1 VILFLPIKFISIMN
15 IAHPMDYIIE
25 VIAGIIFIVLY
36 FALCLWLTIDAKRR
50 GYSSGKVVL
59 FFIFTLVPVL
69 NIIIFIIYL
78 IIRPAGKM
86 ATCPKCGKLGL
97 STLRKC
103 PNCRLPKKTQAK
115 PAQPIP
121 PPPTNTSL
129 KIKCQ
134 HCGQIVEQHWKSC
147 PFCSRK
153 MVVDKTIIDEVFLMY
168 RDGRLIKHFTR
179 RLKPDVDQDILSGML
194 KAVQDFIRD
203 SFKGETG
210 ELDQMNFGRFQI
222 LMGHGRFITVAA
234 ITMGNEI
241 EPFRPQIIKAI
252 DSMES
257 DYEIILRD
265 WDGDVEQLNVLGR
278 YIMDLIDGR
287 YA

>member
-1 VILFLPIKFISIMN
+1 MTADEMLGILVLLLILLHLVICILAALDSKKRGYTSGRIVLIFFMTLFLPILGLI
-15 IAHPMDYIIE
+15 
-25 VIAGIIFIVLY
+25 LY
-36 FALCLWLTIDAKRR
+36 LILRP
-50 GYSSGKVVL
+50 SGKMV
-59 FFIFTLVPVL
+59 
-69 NIIIFIIYL
+69 
-78 IIRPAGKM
+78 K
-86 ATCPKCGKLGL
+86 CPKCGRPGL
-97 STLRKC
+97 STLNKC
-103 PNCRLPKKTQAK
+103 PNCGLPKKPQPK
-115 PAQPIP
+115 PQQPIP
-121 PPPTNTSL
+121 PPPTNLPL

>member
-1 VILFLPIKFISIMN
+1 MGAEALLAIPL
-15 IAHPMDYIIE
+15 
-25 VIAGIIFIVLY
+25 IVVW
-36 FALCLWLTIDAKRR
+36 FGLCLWVAIDSRKR

-59 FFIFTLVPVL
+59 FFILMLIPVL
-69 NIIIFIIYL
+69 DLVILIIYML
-78 IIRPAGKM
+78 IRPAGKM
-86 ATCPKCGKLGL
+86 LKCPKCGKQGL
-97 STLRKC
+97 SQLKKC
-103 PNCRLPKKTQAK
+103 PYCGLPKK
-115 PAQPIP
+115 PHAQPMAPPP
-121 PPPTNTSL
+121 PPPTNTPL
-129 KIKCQ
+129 KVKCQ

-278 YIMDLIDGR
+278 YIMDLLDGR
-287 YA
+287 FA